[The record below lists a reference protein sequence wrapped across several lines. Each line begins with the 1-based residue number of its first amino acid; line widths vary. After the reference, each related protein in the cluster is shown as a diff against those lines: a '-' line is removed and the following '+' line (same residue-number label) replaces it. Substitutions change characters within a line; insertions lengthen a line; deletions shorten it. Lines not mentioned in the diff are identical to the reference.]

1 MRFALSAI
9 LACGVMLGA
18 VAATAQAPAA
28 PEPAEPWRQCFASR
42 SVNSFA
48 QQDNRTINIR
58 VGVRDYYRL
67 TTLSDCRDA
76 TFGPGL
82 AIQSHTQFICKGLD
96 VTLII
101 PDSLGL
107 RRCEVQTIHKL
118 TEAEVAALPRNA
130 KP

>member
-1 MRFALSAI
+1 MRSALSAM
-9 LACGVMLGA
+9 LTCGVVLGA
-18 VAATAQAPAA
+18 SAVTAQAPAA
-28 PEPAEPWRQCFASR
+28 PEPAEPSRQCFASR

-67 TTLSDCRDA
+67 KTLSDCRGA

-82 AIQSHTQFICKGLD
+82 GLQSHTQFICKGLD
-96 VTLII
+96 VTLVI
-101 PDSLGL
+101 PDSLGP
-107 RRCEVQTIHKL
+107 RRCEVQTMHKL
-118 TEAEVAALPRNA
+118 TEAEVEALPPKA